1 MKQFEKS
8 FHESKENEQAQ
19 PTKKARRSDTPLQPS
34 KKKNSQ
40 AAKKKTT
47 KKTTTK
53 KTTTK
58 KSKKVSSFKLVLI
71 DVYSVHGFFL
81 ATWKF
86 VLSKLNLFISRR
98 LKSLL
103 WN

>member
-8 FHESKENEQAQ
+8 FHESKENEEAQ
-19 PTKKARRSDTPLQPS
+19 PTKNARRSDTPLQPS

-53 KTTTK
+53 K
-58 KSKKVSSFKLVLI
+58 SKKVSSFKLVLI
-71 DVYSVHGFFL
+71 DVYSVHGFF
-81 ATWKF
+81 
-86 VLSKLNLFISRR
+86 
-98 LKSLL
+98 
-103 WN
+103 